1 MTEAGAFAPGQW
13 QRLSPWAIAHFAQRA
28 IAQYLQ
34 ALIVGGFAAY
44 LGSSRMRS
52 NDLPWMV
59 PLAFLAL
66 VLIGSAVAY
75 FFFRYRVV
83 EDAIQV
89 RRGALFKQHLN
100 LAFARIQNISIEHPF
115 YFRPL
120 GLVILKIDGAGS
132 RGDEVNIPA
141 LDLEQARALSDFIRR
156 QKQLGD
162 QPPRPVEAGAATAV
176 PEAEH
181 EVPFYSRSLPDLI
194 LHGLTNNRAFIAVA
208 AILGFL
214 AQSGLSP
221 VEMARALGIE
231 FDVVIAGLSV
241 VRFAV
246 LAVLSFIA
254 AIGVIAL
261 LSVVVSIFSYYGFT
275 MLRTGDGLTIR
286 RGLLT
291 RHEIHIRKSR
301 IQAIHLRQDGLDRL
315 LGRCNVILERITH
328 LPAQGDPTAA
338 LSRRI
343 VVPSVRISEVALVT
357 DEILPGCR
365 PSQLAFTPISL
376 RYFVKQAVIA
386 SVLYGLALGVL
397 QALPN
402 SPGWLVAALL
412 VLWPMHVL
420 AAFLRWKAGGLAV
433 DGEVVIARSGL
444 IGIDY
449 RMFAAHKVQDVTHVQ
464 SLLMRRH
471 NLSTLQVRTASTAI
485 RVPHL
490 PAAVVRKVVNYCAYH
505 VESTARS
512 WM

>member
-1 MTEAGAFAPGQW
+1 MTESRAFAPGQW

-34 ALIVGGFAAY
+34 ALLVGGFAAY

-52 NDLPWMV
+52 TELPWMV

-66 VLIGSAVAY
+66 VLIGSTIAY
-75 FFFRYRVV
+75 VFFRYRVV
-83 EDAIQV
+83 DDAIQV

-100 LAFARIQNISIEHPF
+100 LAFARIQNINIEHPF
-115 YFRPL
+115 YFRPF
-120 GLVILKIDGAGS
+120 GRVTLKIDGAGS
-132 RGDEVNIPA
+132 KGEEVNIAA
-141 LDLEQARALSDFIRR
+141 LDLAQARALSDFIRR
-156 QKQLGD
+156 QKQLGE
-162 QPPRPVEAGAATAV
+162 QPPGSVEPEAATVA
-176 PEAEH
+176 EAEN
-181 EVPFYSRSLPDLI
+181 EVPFYSRSLPDLV
-194 LHGLTNNRAFIAVA
+194 LHGLTNNRAFLAVA

-221 VEMARALGIE
+221 LEMARALGID
-231 FDVVIAGLSV
+231 FDFVFAGLSV

-246 LAVLSFIA
+246 LAVLSFIT

-275 MLRTGDGLTIR
+275 LFRTGDGLTIR

-291 RHEIHIRKSR
+291 KHEIHIRKSR

-365 PSQLAFTPISL
+365 PAQLPFTPISL
-376 RYFVKQAVIA
+376 RYFVKQAVIV
-386 SVLYGLALGVL
+386 SVLYGVILGVL
-397 QALPN
+397 QALPDT
-402 SPGWLVAALL
+402 PGWLVAALL
-412 VLWPMHVL
+412 VLWPLHVL
-420 AAFLRWKAGGLAV
+420 AAYLRWKAGGLAV
-433 DGEVVIARSGL
+433 DGEVVVARSGL

-449 RMFAAHKVQDVTHVQ
+449 RLFAAHKVQDVTHVQ

-471 NLSTLQVRTASTAI
+471 NLSSLQVRTASTVI

-490 PAAVVRKVVNYCAYH
+490 PTAVVRKVVNYCAYH

>member
-1 MTEAGAFAPGQW
+1 MTESRAFAPGQW

-34 ALIVGGFAAY
+34 ALLVGGFAAY

-52 NDLPWMV
+52 TELPWMV

-66 VLIGSAVAY
+66 VLIGSTIAY
-75 FFFRYRVV
+75 VFFRYRVV
-83 EDAIQV
+83 DDAIQV

-100 LAFARIQNISIEHPF
+100 MAFARIQNINIEHPF
-115 YFRPL
+115 YFRPFA
-120 GLVILKIDGAGS
+120 LVTLKIDGAGS
-132 RGDEVNIPA
+132 KGDEVNIPA
-141 LDLEQARALSDFIRR
+141 LDLEKARALSDFIRR
-156 QKQLGD
+156 QKQLGG
-162 QPPRPVEAGAATAV
+162 QPPRPVEADAAAV
-176 PEAEH
+176 PEAEN
-181 EVPFYSRSLPDLI
+181 EVPFYSRSLPDLV
-194 LHGLTNNRAFIAVA
+194 LHGLTNNRAFLAVA

-221 VEMARALGIE
+221 LEMARALGID
-231 FDVVIAGLSV
+231 FDFVFAGLSV

-246 LAVLSFIA
+246 LAVLSFIT

-275 MLRTGDGLTIR
+275 LFRTGDGLTIR

-291 RHEIHIRKSR
+291 KHEIHIRKSR

-365 PSQLAFTPISL
+365 PAQLAFTPISL
-376 RYFVKQAVIA
+376 RYFVKQAVIV
-386 SVLYGLALGVL
+386 SVFYGVILGVL
-397 QALPN
+397 QALPDT
-402 SPGWLVAALL
+402 PGWLVAALL
-412 VLWPMHVL
+412 VLWPLHVL

-449 RMFAAHKVQDVTHVQ
+449 RLFAAHKVQDVTHVQ

-471 NLSTLQVRTASTAI
+471 NLSSLQVRTASTVI

-490 PAAVVRKVVNYCAYH
+490 PTAVVRKVVNYCAYH